1 MQGVESKHPPGAVIM
16 VTGELTRYAM
26 SMQSLNSLQ
35 VPPNS
40 GLIWK
45 TGVLI
50 AYSLNTALDAVL
62 EDPRFQ
68 WVWIMGDDHLYHP
81 NIVLKL
87 LDHEKDVVLPLCL
100 NRVPMFDPTIQVHSE
115 KRAKYLEELP
125 ESGLYTL
132 KADETCGDAGMLI
145 RRNVLEATGPN
156 WYDVKKS
163 GSHNSE
169 DQDFVEKI
177 KEAGFEVNVDMD
189 NRIGHVSHVIV
200 DPYKTK
206 DGWEVRMVSNSGKHI
221 ANFGQL
227 HRNDP

>member
-1 MQGVESKHPPGAVIM
+1 MQGVESKHPPGAVVMI
-16 VTGELTRYAM
+16 TGELTRYAM
-26 SMQSLNSLQ
+26 SMQSFSTLK

-40 GLIWK
+40 TLLWR

-50 AYSLNTALDAVL
+50 AHSLNTAIDGMMA
-62 EDPRFQ
+62 DPKYQ
-68 WVWIMGDDHLYHP
+68 WIWIMGDDHLYRP
-81 NIVLKL
+81 DIILKL
-87 LDHEKDVVLPLCL
+87 LDHGKDVVAPLCL

-125 ESGLYTL
+125 DSGLYKL
-132 KADETCGDAGMLI
+132 QSDETCGDAGMLV
-145 RRNVLEATGPN
+145 RRNVLEATGPT

-177 KEAGFEVNVDMD
+177 KEAGFDVFVDMD
-189 NRIGHVSHVIV
+189 NTIAHVSHVMV
-200 DPYKTK
+200 DPIKTK
-206 DGWEVRMVSNSGKHI
+206 NGWEVRMVSNSGAHI

-227 HRNDP
+227 HRK